1 MLTHQE
7 DNDMITTVS
16 RATSEPK
23 VIDTDSN
30 VKWFKIFEHDSYDNV
45 DVFFNNL
52 DELKA
57 FSESLAK
64 QVGELNG

>member
-1 MLTHQE
+1 M
-7 DNDMITTVS
+7 NATVS
-16 RATSEPK
+16 RATSEPR
-23 VIDTDSN
+23 VIDTTSE
-30 VKWFKIFEHDSYDNV
+30 VKWFQIFEIRSGDSV

-64 QVGELNG
+64 QVGELDG